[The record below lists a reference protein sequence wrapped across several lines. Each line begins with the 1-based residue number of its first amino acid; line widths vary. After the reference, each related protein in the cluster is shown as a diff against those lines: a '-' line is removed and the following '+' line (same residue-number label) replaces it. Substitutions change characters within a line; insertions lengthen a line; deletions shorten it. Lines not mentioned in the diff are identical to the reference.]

1 MNLASDNPLSDLQ
14 AAHNCSTGR
23 RFSGRM
29 PLSTLEVAFLMF
41 SNSFCR
47 FSIKASVSAFLPRH
61 GDAPGD
67 LIVPRGDVRSFA
79 IGQVALGEVSGEL
92 TALWRRGLMLIL
104 GNWKFLEAK
113 SFPPHFKS
121 FLWTPFSIKA
131 HRNAR
136 GGHNGA
142 GISSGVRP
150 RFRSGSIAPRFK
162 IDLPSYSLVSFPDMF
177 VHAGYRPQLIC
188 SVPRDSATT
197 VMSFLIKRTR
207 KRLNRT

>member
-1 MNLASDNPLSDLQ
+1 
-14 AAHNCSTGR
+14 
-23 RFSGRM
+23 
-29 PLSTLEVAFLMF
+29 MF

-92 TALWRRGLMLIL
+92 TALWRRSLMLIL